1 MQAYTTGRGTPRPSL
16 IPILGRTVIATLL
29 VVGGLAL
36 AYLAFATPLLSQA
49 IPAGRPSLGQ
59 SAMGMGLWAA
69 ALVAP
74 AGFVLVGTNGLA
86 RTLASVKDRGP
97 SRSAALRALADLPD
111 GVVAASR
118 LTLPDGRGVSELVVG
133 PFGAAVIREL
143 PPTAVTRVRGGQWE
157 LHTSQRWVALENP
170 LDRATRDAER
180 VRRWLG
186 HDDVDFVVK
195 VYAAVV
201 GTDSAISRTAACAV
215 LTPDQLGSWL
225 AALPAQRSLTRG
237 RLDQIEEQVQGAAG

>member
-1 MQAYTTGRGTPRPSL
+1 MQAYIIGRGTSRPSL
-16 IPILGRTVIATLL
+16 LPILGRAVVATLV

-59 SAMGMGLWAA
+59 WAMGMGLWAA

-86 RTLASVKDRGP
+86 RTLASVRDRSP
-97 SRSAALRALADLPD
+97 RRSDALRALANLPD
-111 GVVAASR
+111 GSVAVSR
-118 LTLPDGRGVSELVVG
+118 LTLPDGRGVSELIIG
-133 PFGAAVIREL
+133 PFGAAIVREL
-143 PPTAVTRVRGGQWE
+143 PPTAVTRVRAGQWE
-157 LHTSQRWVALENP
+157 LRTSQRWVALENP
-170 LDRATRDAER
+170 LERAARDAER

-186 HDDVDFVVK
+186 HDDADFVVK

-201 GTDSAISRTAACAV
+201 GAEPTVSRTPACAV
-215 LTPDQLGSWL
+215 LTPDQLGAWL
-225 AALPAQRSLTRG
+225 AALPAQRSLTPG
-237 RLDQIEEQVQGAAG
+237 RLDRIVEQVQAAAG